1 MEVPETD
8 PIIAEIRAVREARA
22 ARFNY
27 DVRAMFEDLRAMK
40 ATSDREYITLP
51 PKPVT
56 PPGHCYACG
65 RSKDTA

>member
-8 PIIAEIRAVREARA
+8 PIIAELRAIREARA

-27 DVRAMFEDLRAMK
+27 DIRAMMEDLRSMK
-40 ATSDREYITLP
+40 DDPEWEYITLP

-65 RSKDTA
+65 RPKDSD